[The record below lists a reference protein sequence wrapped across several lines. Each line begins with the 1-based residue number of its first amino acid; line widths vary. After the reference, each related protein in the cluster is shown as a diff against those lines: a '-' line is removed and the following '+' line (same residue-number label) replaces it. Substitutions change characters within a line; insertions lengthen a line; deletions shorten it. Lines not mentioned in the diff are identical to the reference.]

1 MKPSRWL
8 PVFGKLR
15 GWIRPERRLRSGAGE
30 NERNAP
36 TPEFLQPGLDPYRA
50 VLSSLRLMIV
60 A

>member
-1 MKPSRWL
+1 MKPSRWS
-8 PVFGKLR
+8 PVSG
-15 GWIRPERRLRSGAGE
+15 ERKVSTSPKQRLRSGAGE

-36 TPEFLQPGLDPYRA
+36 TPESLQPGLDPYRA